1 MTFKIIQQG
10 RPLNWLCPH
19 CEMEIEA
26 EMLSEPHP
34 DRAYVCFFCG
44 WRRSLA
50 MMEYYGFVRP
60 VEVVA
65 GGPPIPAID
74 DHAQGLPQGD
84 IDTQEIPRE
93 FEPDTHT
100 P

>member
-1 MTFKIIQQG
+1 MTFRIIQQG
-10 RPLNWLCPH
+10 RPLRWLCPH

-26 EMLSEPHP
+26 EMLSEPDP

-60 VEVVA
+60 AVA
-65 GGPPIPAID
+65 QAEDPQVTEAG
-74 DHAQGLPQGD
+74 HQG
-84 IDTQEIPRE
+84 
-93 FEPDTHT
+93 
-100 P
+100 

>member
-10 RPLNWLCPH
+10 RPLHWLCPH

-26 EMLSEPHP
+26 EMLSEPDP
-34 DRAYVCFFCG
+34 NRAYVCFFCG

-60 VEVVA
+60 SESVTTDAEVSEA
-65 GGPPIPAID
+65 GQPSPG
-74 DHAQGLPQGD
+74 
-84 IDTQEIPRE
+84 
-93 FEPDTHT
+93 
-100 P
+100 

>member
-1 MTFKIIQQG
+1 MTFKIIQKGQ
-10 RPLNWLCPH
+10 PLRWLCPH

-26 EMLSEPHP
+26 EMLSDPDP

-60 VEVVA
+60 TDD
-65 GGPPIPAID
+65 PARDAD
-74 DHAQGLPQGD
+74 DADVGAPQ
-84 IDTQEIPRE
+84 T
-93 FEPDTHT
+93 T
-100 P
+100 

>member
-1 MTFKIIQQG
+1 MTFKIIQKGQ
-10 RPLNWLCPH
+10 PLKWLCPH

-26 EMLSEPHP
+26 EMLSEPDP

-60 VEVVA
+60 TDEEAPADADIDVVA
-65 GGPPIPAID
+65 PN
-74 DHAQGLPQGD
+74 Q
-84 IDTQEIPRE
+84 T
-93 FEPDTHT
+93 
-100 P
+100 

>member
-10 RPLNWLCPH
+10 TPLRWLCPH

-26 EMLSEPHP
+26 EMLSEPDP

-50 MMEYYGFVRP
+50 MMEYYGFVKP
-60 VEVVA
+60 AEQVE
-65 GGPPIPAID
+65 
-74 DHAQGLPQGD
+74 
-84 IDTQEIPRE
+84 
-93 FEPDTHT
+93 EPSISHSEQQSG
-100 P
+100 

>member
-1 MTFKIIQQG
+1 MNFRIIEQSK
-10 RPLNWLCPH
+10 PLKWLCPH

-26 EMLSEPHP
+26 EMLSAPDP

-60 VEVVA
+60 VHADEEHHVETLE
-65 GGPPIPAID
+65 PA
-74 DHAQGLPQGD
+74 AEG
-84 IDTQEIPRE
+84 
-93 FEPDTHT
+93 F
-100 P
+100 

>member
-10 RPLNWLCPH
+10 TPLKWLCPH

-26 EMLSEPHP
+26 EMLSEPDP
-34 DRAYVCFFCG
+34 DRAYVCFYCG

-60 VEVVA
+60 
-65 GGPPIPAID
+65 G
-74 DHAQGLPQGD
+74 
-84 IDTQEIPRE
+84 DTQTEDDRQVRE
-93 FEPDTHT
+93 MGPHA
-100 P
+100 